1 MPAVTAV
8 ASVVRQHW
16 YPVGG
21 AALRELRLFSL
32 DDSVSLDQ
40 VRALAATGSPA
51 RSIGSTLASASL
63 WPVWAGLGRS
73 SASFAAAVACTHLI
87 WMAIG
92 VLVLRRSSVGTP
104 LRIAWVALVVAALAA
119 RGLGGFVST
128 ETAVAGVTPWAVF
141 VVAWWAV
148 LAGDR
153 RMLAV
158 GVLAASACVA
168 AAPVFAVPVAAVVAV
183 GFGTLWLARSGRA
196 MHGGDRVHPAGRR
209 WSGGPL
215 VAGVVGAAALVAIAA
230 WSVAAPDAVT
240 FPPDSTWRAERV
252 IAPQVVGKLRAGA
265 GYRVV
270 GDGSATSADLCSGL
284 ALELVRAGFSLSDG
298 HGDASTLHVVTGS
311 AISDWSGREGATNV
325 AAVDRRTAAERR
337 EYHDL
342 AATVRRRLG
351 LAASARLDPNAL
363 AADDSVPSVVRAA
376 ARRMNEIGEP
386 VAVYLVP

>member
-1 MPAVTAV
+1 MTAV

-51 RSIGSTLASASL
+51 GSIGSTLVSASL

-92 VLVLRRSSVGTP
+92 VLVLRRNSVGTP

-128 ETAVAGVTPWAVF
+128 ETAVAGGTPWAVF

-153 RMLAV
+153 RMVAV

-168 AAPVFAVPVAAVVAV
+168 VAPVFAVPVAAV

-196 MHGGDRVHPAGRR
+196 MPGGDRVRPAVRR

-252 IAPQVVGKLRAGA
+252 IAPQVVGKLRADG

-270 GDGSATSADLCSGL
+270 GDGSAMSADLCSGL

-298 HGDASTLHVVTGS
+298 HGDGSTLHVVTGS
-311 AISDWSGREGATNV
+311 AISDCHGARTSSETGRAARVPRPGRDGSSAAGSGRV
-325 AAVDRRTAAERR
+325 RTA
-337 EYHDL
+337 
-342 AATVRRRLG
+342 
-351 LAASARLDPNAL
+351 
-363 AADDSVPSVVRAA
+363 
-376 ARRMNEIGEP
+376 
-386 VAVYLVP
+386 